1 MPYMYIFWIVL
12 ALAFLVIELGTVTLV
27 SLWFVGGA
35 LAAMGAALLGWDLW
49 LQVLI
54 FAGVSLILL
63 LLIRPFFKK
72 YVDPHKVKTN
82 VDALIGK
89 QAIVIEPINNL
100 AAVGAIRLDGV
111 IWSARSAENTLIPAG
126 TVVIIQAIEGV
137 KAIVK
142 PDPAFA
148 KNNEA

>member
-1 MPYMYIFWIVL
+1 MLLF
-12 ALAFLVIELGTVTLV
+12 FL
-27 SLWFVGGA
+27 
-35 LAAMGAALLGWDLW
+35 LL
-49 LQVLI
+49 
-54 FAGVSLILL
+54 LILL